1 MGIFDNP
8 KGHEPFFFFP
18 LQESV
23 ERTSAP
29 ASILPASE
37 ALKLF
42 ARRKRPGVGDRRH
55 CTQRLLWRRDLR
67 WIYPCILAI
76 ILKI

>member
-42 ARRKRPGVGDRRH
+42 ARKRSTTAR
-55 CTQRLLWRRDLR
+55 
-67 WIYPCILAI
+67 
-76 ILKI
+76 

>member
-37 ALKLF
+37 APETV
-42 ARRKRPGVGDRRH
+42 RTPETSRS
-55 CTQRLLWRRDLR
+55 W
-67 WIYPCILAI
+67 
-76 ILKI
+76 